1 MVVLALGGIGLA
13 GCATSTPTESA
24 RAPIDAGEY
33 AVAAAE
39 ADPGCTGGVWVDA
52 GEVTLA
58 VVDGCPA
65 PEGAAEVSGLTIE
78 FVEYSTAELLALQSD
93 VAQFDVAHSSGV
105 DPRANV
111 LRVWVA
117 EADLDEMSERAE
129 AAVVAAGLDGRTR
142 SPIAVAVG
150 AGDEGLGE

>member
-1 MVVLALGGIGLA
+1 M
-13 GCATSTPTESA
+13 
-24 RAPIDAGEY
+24 DAGEY
-33 AVAAAE
+33 AMAASE

-65 PEGAAEVSGLTIE
+65 PDGAAEVPGLVIE

-93 VAQFDVAHSSGV
+93 VARFDVAHSSGV

-117 EADLDEMSERAE
+117 EADMEEMSEQAE
-129 AAVVAAGLDGRTR
+129 AAVAAAGLDGGSR
-142 SPIAVAVG
+142 SPVVVAVG
-150 AGDEGLGE
+150 AGDEQLGE